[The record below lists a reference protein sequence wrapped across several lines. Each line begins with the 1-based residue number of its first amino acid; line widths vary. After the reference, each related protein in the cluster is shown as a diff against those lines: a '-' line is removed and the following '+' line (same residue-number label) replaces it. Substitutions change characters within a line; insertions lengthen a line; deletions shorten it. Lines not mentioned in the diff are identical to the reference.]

1 MLSGIHKFERS
12 PRAARACTGCHAR
25 KVRCDLTT
33 STTQCTNCV
42 RDGQRCEPYIR
53 QRRFNKITRP
63 TAYERVRDASGSV
76 PLESEYTP
84 TIDPSTGT
92 RHQSGQPQAA
102 QHHGAELSGRATD
115 SSDGPPMEPTS
126 AAAASI
132 PSASHGSGHMKRYS
146 YLAPDKFAAQER
158 SEIQYAAEPASQSTS
173 RVLDLQQALEMPS
186 RRAVRESLIE
196 SFWTYCYPWDPTVE
210 KAELVGSPPER
221 LSPLLLQAVFLAGSR
236 ASSALTTIATPEGYY
251 SRAKTLFYLNQEEDP
266 LTLIKAVSLLHW
278 YNPHGPERISTD
290 TATFWCRTA
299 VNLAQQMGLHHNQRR
314 VQDESL
320 RRRVWWSLVVR

>member
-1 MLSGIHKFERS
+1 MSSAANLTYGSGGSTRS
-12 PRAARACTGCHAR
+12 L
-25 KVRCDLTT
+25 DLLHT
-33 STTQCTNCV
+33 
-42 RDGQRCEPYIR
+42 
-53 QRRFNKITRP
+53 
-63 TAYERVRDASGSV
+63 
-76 PLESEYTP
+76 SEYVTRLAVCLSSLKNTP
-84 TIDPSTGT
+84 TIDPSIGA
-92 RHQSGQPQAA
+92 RPQPGQSQATD
-102 QHHGAELSGRATD
+102 HHSIELSGRATD
-115 SSDGPPMEPTS
+115 SSDEPSMDLTS
-126 AAAASI
+126 VRAASM
-132 PSASHGSGHMKRYS
+132 PSASHASGYMERFS

-158 SEIQYAAEPASQSTS
+158 SEIQYTAEPTSQSTS

-236 ASSALTTIATPEGYY
+236 ASSASTTIATPEQYY

-266 LTLIKAVSLLHW
+266 ITLIKAVSLLHW
-278 YNPHGPERISTD
+278 YNPHGPERVSTD

-299 VNLAQQMGLHHNQRR
+299 VNLAQQMGLHRTHRR

-320 RRRVWWSLVVR
+320 RRRVWWSLVVRQLAFTEESCTLTFHRLETH